1 MPAHQLVI
9 APAAKNDLRDIYQ
22 YGLPQWGQAQSDSY
36 LVAIKDLFWSLTEQA
51 LMGIE
56 RPELLPDARS
66 LAIQS
71 HTVFYRVT
79 ANKVEIMRVLHSR
92 QDPQR
97 HLK

>member
-1 MPAHQLVI
+1 MAVQQLVI
-9 APAAKNDLRDIYQ
+9 APIARDDLKNIYQ
-22 YGLPQWGQAQSDSY
+22 YGRRQWGKARSDSY
-36 LVAIKDLFWSLTEQA
+36 MAILKEQFWSLTEQP

-56 RPELLPDARS
+56 RPELSPDVRS

-71 HTVFYRVT
+71 HTVFYRV
-79 ANKVEIMRVLHSR
+79 AAKRIEIIRVLHGR

>member
-1 MPAHQLVI
+1 MAAQQLVI
-9 APAAKNDLRDIYQ
+9 APIARDDLKNIYQ
-22 YGLPQWGQAQSDSY
+22 YGRRQWGKARSDSY
-36 LVAIKDLFWSLTEQA
+36 MAILQEQFWSLTAQP

-56 RPELLPDARS
+56 RPELSQDVRS

-71 HTVFYRVT
+71 HTVFYRV
-79 ANKVEIMRVLHSR
+79 AAKRIEIIRVLHGR